1 MGRRPKRYS
10 QAERLTRIIRA
21 LSSRN
26 CTVNDLARE
35 FAVTRRQ
42 VYRDLARIE
51 EEGHPLVQSH
61 GAGERTW
68 RLPLGYKGLPPIT
81 LTPLELMSLYLAKS
95 NLEYLAG
102 TPFMDDL
109 DRVIG
114 KLISGLPQKTINHLE
129 RIEPVFLPFPR
140 PLRRYDKQKDLLSTL
155 QKALLFQRTVVI
167 RHRTP
172 GSHDTTE
179 HRVDPYALR
188 LYKNGLY
195 LFTYS
200 HRAKAHRLFAI
211 ERIRGAELTEDSFTL
226 SRNFSPAKL
235 NESFGLVD
243 DPAQTIRIR
252 FTADVAYFLKER
264 EWHPTQ
270 SIEELDDGGVIFTMH
285 AGGLDEIV
293 SWVLS
298 WGANAEVLAP
308 PALIE
313 AVLDHLTA
321 AREHYIAKNR

>member
-1 MGRRPKRYS
+1 MGRQPKRYS

-21 LSSRN
+21 LASRD
-26 CTVNDLARE
+26 CTVNDLAHE

-51 EEGHPLVQSH
+51 EEGHPLVQSD
-61 GAGERTW
+61 GAGERAW

-114 KLISGLPQKTINHLE
+114 KITCGLPQKTINHLE

-140 PLRRYDKQKDLLSTL
+140 PLRRYDKQKDSLSKL
-155 QKALLFQRTVVI
+155 QRALLFQRTVVI
-167 RHRTP
+167 QHQTP
-172 GSHDTTE
+172 GNKKATE

-195 LFTYS
+195 LVTYS
-200 HRAKAHRLFAI
+200 HRAKAYRLFAV
-211 ERIRGAELTEDSFTL
+211 ERIHRVELTEDIFTIGQD
-226 SRNFSPAKL
+226 FSPARL
-235 NESFGLVD
+235 SENFGLVD
-243 DPAQTIRIR
+243 EPAQTIRIR
-252 FTADVAYFLKER
+252 FAPHVADFLKER

-270 SIEELDDGGVIFTMH
+270 SIEDLDDGAVVLTMH
-285 AGGLDEIV
+285 AGGLDEIL

-298 WGANAEVLAP
+298 WGETAQVLAP
-308 PALIE
+308 PALID
-313 AVLDHLTA
+313 AIVDHLTA
-321 AREHYIAKNR
+321 ARQQYSS